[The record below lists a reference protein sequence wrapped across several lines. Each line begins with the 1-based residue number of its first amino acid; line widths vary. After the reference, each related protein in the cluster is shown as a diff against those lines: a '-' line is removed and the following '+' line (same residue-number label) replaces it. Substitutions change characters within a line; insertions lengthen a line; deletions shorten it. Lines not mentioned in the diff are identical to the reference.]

1 MEELIFE
8 KCVDSKL
15 LDNPLVYCNKTI
27 IGNLNLTLWTASHK
41 IKACN
46 EGGDLIQTQCNQPGS
61 KECYPCAYTISYIFS
76 KYEKY
81 IVTVM
86 EGTFSILSKR
96 AATSLHS
103 GI

>member
-46 EGGDLIQTQCNQPGS
+46 EGGDLI
-61 KECYPCAYTISYIFS
+61 
-76 KYEKY
+76 
-81 IVTVM
+81 
-86 EGTFSILSKR
+86 
-96 AATSLHS
+96 
-103 GI
+103 